1 MMAAGAAMTMQVQG
15 HGTAQVIDG
24 RALAQAL
31 RARLKNHV
39 QVLVE
44 DHKVLPALAVVL
56 VGDDPASH
64 IYVTNKQ
71 RAAEKAGIRSIVHRL
86 PRETSQDEVLK
97 LLRKLNDDKKIHGI
111 LVQLPLPRQIDA
123 ATILRAISPAK
134 DVDGLTVENA
144 GRLASGLNGLFPC
157 TPLGCLALIRQA
169 RPQLSGLHA
178 VVVGRSN
185 LVGKPMAQ
193 LLLRE
198 NCTVTV
204 VHSRTPD
211 LAAQTRQADIVVVA
225 AGKRGLIAADAIK
238 SGAVVIDVGINRA
251 ADGSLTGD
259 VDFDAVSRVAGAIT
273 PVPGG
278 VGPMTIA
285 YLLANTVTAAC
296 RQNEL
301 TSPDFKV

>member
-1 MMAAGAAMTMQVQG
+1 MAGVAVMGDTVQQQ
-15 HGTAQVIDG
+15 AQIIDG
-24 RALAQAL
+24 RALARDL

-44 DHKVLPALAVVL
+44 DHKILPALAVVL

-71 RAAEKAGIRSIVHRL
+71 KAAEKTGIRSIVHKL
-86 PRETSQDEVLK
+86 PRETSQDELLK
-97 LLRKLNDDKKIHGI
+97 LIKKLNDDKKIHGI
-111 LVQLPLPRQIDA
+111 LVQLPLPKQIDT
-123 ATILRAISPAK
+123 ATILRAISAEK
-134 DVDGLTVENA
+134 DVDGLTIENA

-157 TPLGCLALIRQA
+157 TPLGCMALIRQA
-169 RPQLSGLHA
+169 RPQLAGLTA
-178 VVVGRSN
+178 IVIGRSN

-204 VHSRTPD
+204 AHSRTAN
-211 LAAQTRQADIVVVA
+211 LAALTKQADIVVVA
-225 AGKRGLIAADAIK
+225 AGKSGLVNADAIK
-238 SGAVVIDVGINRA
+238 PGAVVIDVGINRK
-251 ADGSLTGD
+251 ADGTLTGD
-259 VDFDAVSRVAGAIT
+259 VDFASVSRVAGYIT

-296 RQNEL
+296 RHNEL
-301 TSPDFKV
+301 VSPNFKI

>member
-1 MMAAGAAMTMQVQG
+1 MAEQVS
-15 HGTAQVIDG
+15 TTQVIDG
-24 RALAQAL
+24 RALALSL
-31 RARLKNHV
+31 RARLKNQV
-39 QVLVE
+39 QVLIE
-44 DHKVLPALAVVL
+44 DHKILPALAVVL

-64 IYVTNKQ
+64 VYVANKQ
-71 RAAEKAGIRSIVHRL
+71 KAAEKTGIRSIVHKL

-97 LLRKLNDDKKIHGI
+97 LIKKLNDDKKINGI
-111 LVQLPLPRQIDA
+111 LVQLPLPKQIDT
-123 ATILRAISPAK
+123 ATILRAISPGK
-134 DVDGLTVENA
+134 DVDGLTVENV

-157 TPLGCLALIRQA
+157 TPLGCMALIRQV
-169 RPQLSGLHA
+169 RPQLAGLNA
-178 VVVGRSN
+178 IVVGRSN

-198 NCTVTV
+198 NCTVTLA
-204 VHSRTPD
+204 HSRTAN
-211 LAAQTRQADIVVVA
+211 LAALTKMADIVVVA
-225 AGKRGLIAADAIK
+225 AGKRGLIKAEGIK
-238 SGAVVIDVGINRA
+238 PGAVVIDVGINRQP
-251 ADGSLTGD
+251 DGSLTGD
-259 VDFDAVSRVAGAIT
+259 VDFDAVAQVAGAIT

>member
-1 MMAAGAAMTMQVQG
+1 MAQKQET
-15 HGTAQVIDG
+15 TARIIDG
-24 RALAQAL
+24 RKLAKAL
-31 RARLKNHV
+31 RERLKNQV

-44 DHKVLPALAVVL
+44 DHKILPALAVVL
-56 VGDDPASH
+56 VGDDPASQ
-64 IYVTNKQ
+64 IYVANKQ
-71 RAAEKAGIRSIVHRL
+71 KAAEKTGIRSIVHKL
-86 PRETSQDEVLK
+86 PRETSQDELLK
-97 LLRKLNDDKKIHGI
+97 LIKKLNDDKKINGI
-111 LVQLPLPRQIDA
+111 LVQLPLPKQIDT

-144 GRLASGLNGLFPC
+144 GRLASGQNGLFPC
-157 TPLGCLALIRQA
+157 TPLGCLALIRTA

-204 VHSRTPD
+204 VHSRTPQ
-211 LAAQTRQADIVVVA
+211 LAAFTKMADIVVVA
-225 AGKRGLIAADAIK
+225 AGKQGLIKAEAIK
-238 SGAVVIDVGINRA
+238 PGAVVIDVGINRM
-251 ADGSLTGD
+251 ADGGLCGD
-259 VDFDAVSRVAGAIT
+259 VDFAAVSAVAGDLT

-296 RQNEL
+296 RQSEL
-301 TSPDFKV
+301 ICPDFRS

>member
-1 MMAAGAAMTMQVQG
+1 MTAFDQS
-15 HGTAQVIDG
+15 TARILDG
-24 RALAQAL
+24 RKLARTL
-31 RARLKNHV
+31 RERIKNQV
-39 QVLVE
+39 QVLIE
-44 DHKVLPALAVVL
+44 DHKILPALAVVL

-64 IYVTNKQ
+64 IYVANKQ
-71 RAAEKAGIRSIVHRL
+71 KAAEKTGIRSIVHKL
-86 PRETSQDEVLK
+86 PRETSQDELLK
-97 LLRKLNDDKKIHGI
+97 LIKKLNDDKKINGI
-111 LVQLPLPRQIDA
+111 LVQLPLPKQIDT
-123 ATILRAISPAK
+123 ATILRAISAAK

-144 GRLASGLNGLFPC
+144 GRLATGQNGLFPC

-169 RPQLSGLHA
+169 RPQVSGLHA

-204 VHSRTPD
+204 VHSRTPN
-211 LAAQTRQADIVVVA
+211 LAALTKLADIVVVA
-225 AGKRGLIAADAIK
+225 AGKQGLIKADAIK
-238 SGAVVIDVGINRA
+238 PGAVVVDVGINRM

-259 VDFDAVSRVAGAIT
+259 VDFAAASAIASDIT

-301 TSPDFKV
+301 TSPDFKI

>member
-1 MMAAGAAMTMQVQG
+1 MTITTQDE
-15 HGTAQVIDG
+15 ARIIDG
-24 RALAQAL
+24 RKLARAL
-31 RARLKNHV
+31 RERIKNQV
-39 QVLVE
+39 QVLIE
-44 DHKVLPALAVVL
+44 DHKILPALAVVL

-64 IYVTNKQ
+64 VYVNNKQ
-71 RAAEKAGIRSIVHRL
+71 KAAEKTGIRSIIHKL

-97 LLRKLNDDKKIHGI
+97 LVKKLNDDKKINGI
-111 LVQLPLPRQIDA
+111 LVQLPLPKQIDT
-123 ATILRAISPAK
+123 ATVLRAISPYK

-157 TPLGCLALIRQA
+157 TPLGCLALIRQV

-198 NCTVTV
+198 NCTVTI
-204 VHSRTPD
+204 VHSRTPN
-211 LAAQTRQADIVVVA
+211 LSALTKQADIVVVA
-225 AGKRGLIAADAIK
+225 AGKQGLIKAEAIK
-238 SGAVVIDVGINRA
+238 PGAVVIDVGINRA
-251 ADGSLTGD
+251 ADGGLTGD
-259 VDFDAVSRVAGAIT
+259 VDFRAVSQVASAMT

-285 YLLANTVTAAC
+285 YLLANTVTATC

>member
-1 MMAAGAAMTMQVQG
+1 MAQKQET
-15 HGTAQVIDG
+15 TARIIDG
-24 RALAQAL
+24 RKLAKAL
-31 RARLKNHV
+31 RERLKNQV

-44 DHKVLPALAVVL
+44 DHKILPALAVVL
-56 VGDDPASH
+56 VGDDPASQ
-64 IYVTNKQ
+64 IYVANKQ
-71 RAAEKAGIRSIVHRL
+71 KAAEKTGIRSLVHKL
-86 PRETSQDEVLK
+86 PRETSQDELLK
-97 LLRKLNDDKKIHGI
+97 LIKKLNDDKKINGI
-111 LVQLPLPRQIDA
+111 LVQLPLPKQIDT

-144 GRLASGLNGLFPC
+144 GRLASGQNGLFPC
-157 TPLGCLALIRQA
+157 TPLGCLALIRTA

-204 VHSRTPD
+204 VHSRTPQ
-211 LAAQTRQADIVVVA
+211 LAAFTKMADIVVVA
-225 AGKRGLIAADAIK
+225 AGKQGLIKADAIK
-238 SGAVVIDVGINRA
+238 PGAVVIDVGINRM
-251 ADGSLTGD
+251 ADGGLCGD
-259 VDFDAVSRVAGAIT
+259 VDFAAVSAVAGDLT

-301 TSPDFKV
+301 ICPDFRS

>member
-1 MMAAGAAMTMQVQG
+1 MTAIDQAA
-15 HGTAQVIDG
+15 AQILDG
-24 RALAQAL
+24 RKLARTL
-31 RARLKNHV
+31 RERIKNQV
-39 QVLVE
+39 QVLIE
-44 DHKVLPALAVVL
+44 DHKILPALAVVL

-64 IYVTNKQ
+64 IYVANKQ
-71 RAAEKAGIRSIVHRL
+71 KAAEKTGIRSIVHKL
-86 PRETSQDEVLK
+86 PRETSQDELLK
-97 LLRKLNDDKKIHGI
+97 LIKKLNDDKKINGI
-111 LVQLPLPRQIDA
+111 LVQLPLPKQIDT

-144 GRLASGLNGLFPC
+144 GRLATGQNGLFPC

-204 VHSRTPD
+204 VHSRTPN
-211 LAAQTRQADIVVVA
+211 LAALTKLADIVVVA
-225 AGKRGLIAADAIK
+225 AGKQGLIKSEAIK
-238 SGAVVIDVGINRA
+238 PGAVVIDVGINRT
-251 ADGSLTGD
+251 ADGGLTGD
-259 VDFDAVSRVAGAIT
+259 VDYSAASAIASAIT